1 VILRCSDQVLTVRMS
16 TLRGPGIHPVVVA
29 GLQELHAS
37 FARHDSIAAHDS
49 MFRFV
54 LAAESAYAA
63 LKATSAQ

>member
-1 VILRCSDQVLTVRMS
+1 MS

-29 GLQELHAS
+29 GLQELQAS
-37 FARHDSIAAHDS
+37 FARHDSVAAHDS